1 MPGLQTVE
9 TVFDRDELAERELL
23 QEMVSVTKAETG
35 VDNTIWISPKGN
47 TRHAPRIKLAID
59 PPDSF
64 DPRGETASI
73 MIDDGKVVA
82 GEVPSKLRKQV
93 RKFLDLNRDVLLEY
107 WDYRIGTK
115 QLFERLRSIE
125 EGR

>member
-82 GEVPSKLRKQV
+82 GEVPSKLGKQV

-107 WDYRIGTK
+107 WDYRISTK